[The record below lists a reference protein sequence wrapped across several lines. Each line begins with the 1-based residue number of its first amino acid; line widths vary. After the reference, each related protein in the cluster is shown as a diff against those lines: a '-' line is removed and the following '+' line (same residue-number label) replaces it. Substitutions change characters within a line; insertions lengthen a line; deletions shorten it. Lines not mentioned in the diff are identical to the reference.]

1 MKRIMALAVIVGLV
15 FGIAGCRLPPLAG
28 ETLPQ
33 TARQAVAAVGVS
45 YATVRTAFETYADL
59 PRCGPPPAP
68 PVCSDPRWVVKIGE
82 NLKAARVSIRLA
94 ESAVSLLP
102 EATPAAAM
110 PPETVKALNAAKEA
124 VSGAENSVS
133 AAKSG
138 GAP

>member
-1 MKRIMALAVIVGLV
+1 MKRIMAVVAIVGLSIGL
-15 FGIAGCRLPPLAG
+15 FGCDRPPVAGDG
-28 ETLPQ
+28 LPQ

-82 NLKAARVSIRLA
+82 NLKAARASIRLA

-102 EATPAAAM
+102 DATPAAAM

-133 AAKSG
+133 AAKAG